1 MTAKEIFSLTA
12 KEILRLF
19 FPTSN
24 EVTVVTK
31 LKAKDFETTSVPGKK

>member
-24 EVTVVTK
+24 EVTVTK
-31 LKAKDFETTSVPGKK
+31 LKAKDFETTAVPGKK